1 MGPFWTI
8 GAALQQVQDSGQQ
21 STQSVPNL
29 RSSVSS
35 VASYLST
42 ATASQSSTTAQA
54 GIEENEIKAKRQELI
69 KTIVAV
75 REMMTKTPQSLADR
89 KIALSQNGDDDEYI
103 TL

>member
-1 MGPFWTI
+1 MRPFWDI
-8 GAALQQVQDSGQQ
+8 AARQQVQDSGQQ

-29 RSSVSS
+29 RSSFSS

-42 ATASQSSTTAQA
+42 ATASQSATTAQVA
-54 GIEENEIKAKRQELI
+54 LEENEIKAKR
-69 KTIVAV
+69 
-75 REMMTKTPQSLADR
+75 QSLADR

>member
-8 GAALQQVQDSGQQ
+8 GAAMSQVA
-21 STQSVPNL
+21 TQ
-29 RSSVSS
+29 
-35 VASYLST
+35 VAL
-42 ATASQSSTTAQA
+42 
-54 GIEENEIKAKRQELI
+54 EENEIKAKRQELI
-69 KTIVAV
+69 KAIVAV

>member
-1 MGPFWTI
+1 MKI
-8 GAALQQVQDSGQQ
+8 GFFSAIATALQQVQDSGQQ

-42 ATASQSSTTAQA
+42 ATASQSATTAQVA
-54 GIEENEIKAKRQELI
+54 LEENEIKAKRQ
-69 KTIVAV
+69 
-75 REMMTKTPQSLADR
+75 SLADR
-89 KIALSQNGDDDEYI
+89 KVALSQNGDDDEYI